1 MCKILRKIIAI
12 ICINRI
18 FSLNLQRISVN
29 LNFDIVMKL
38 KTEHIDRTFWGLFI
52 ALIVVAII
60 ALFSAS
66 STLVYMHHSAL
77 GPIGQQ
83 MFYIVLG
90 VIAAYGIQFIP
101 TYWVRFG
108 GYILLGISTL
118 LLYSTMIPGNPL
130 VVTING
136 AARWVRIAG
145 ITFQPSE
152 LAKLSLIIVVADQL
166 ARIRN
171 EADKTKYFYR
181 TLIIAAVV
189 MLPIMVSNLSTAV
202 LIGLIVFCL
211 WVLAR
216 IPWKYTLSVVGIAVL
231 VLGLGYAIVEFGFV
245 RPGRQM
251 HGPFKRATT
260 WVARLD
266 RHFVDDGTSKYV
278 LTDENIQEVYSSVA
292 IARGGTSPIGVLPG
306 NSKERDYLPLAF
318 ADYIFAIIVEE
329 SGLIG
334 AGFLIFLYLAI
345 LFRACNVSSR
355 YSDMPAMLM
364 TMGLALM
371 ITCQALISMLVA
383 VGLGPVTG
391 QPLPLV
397 SRGGTSVLIT
407 SIYFGIMMGVSRE
420 QNELRERVQ
429 ETIDSSLDD
438 APIVTVE

>member
-1 MCKILRKIIAI
+1 MTKLNLKNIDKSFWLLFLILIGIAI
-12 ICINRI
+12 
-18 FSLNLQRISVN
+18 L
-29 LNFDIVMKL
+29 
-38 KTEHIDRTFWGLFI
+38 
-52 ALIVVAII
+52 

-66 STLVYMHHSAL
+66 STLVYSRGSVL
-77 GPIGQQ
+77 GPIGSQ
-83 MFYIVLG
+83 MLFIVLG
-90 VIAAYGIQFIP
+90 LIAAYVIQFIP

-108 GYILLGISTL
+108 GYALLGISVL
-118 LLYSTMIPGNPL
+118 LVYSTIIPGNPL

-166 ARIRN
+166 ARIRT
-171 EADKTKYFYR
+171 EADKEKYFYR
-181 TLIIAAVV
+181 TLIISALV
-189 MLPIMVSNLSTAV
+189 MLPIMASNLSTAV
-202 LIGLIVFCL
+202 LIGLIIFCL
-211 WVLAR
+211 WILAR
-216 IPWKYTLSVVGIAVL
+216 IPWKYTLSVVGIAVVAL
-231 VLGLGYAIVEFGFV
+231 TLGYCIVEFGFV
-245 RPGRQM
+245 RPHREM

-260 WVARLD
+260 WVSRID
-266 RHFVDDGTSKYV
+266 RHFEHDDGSKYV
-278 LTDENIQEVYSSVA
+278 LTDENIQEVYSAVA
-292 IARGGTSPIGVLPG
+292 IARGGASPLGVLPG

-329 SGLIG
+329 SGVIG
-334 AGFLIFLYLAI
+334 AFFVIFIYLAI

-391 QPLPLV
+391 QPLPLI

-420 QNELRERVQ
+420 QIELRERVN
-429 ETIDSSLDD
+429 ETKIESEEEV
-438 APIVTVE
+438 PIVTLE

>member
-1 MCKILRKIIAI
+1 MKKP
-12 ICINRI
+12 
-18 FSLNLQRISVN
+18 NLAN
-29 LNFDIVMKL
+29 
-38 KTEHIDRTFWGLFI
+38 IDRTYWWLFAFLI
-52 ALIVVAII
+52 AVAII

-66 STLVYMHHSAL
+66 STLVYSHHSAL

-83 MFYIVLG
+83 MFFIVLG
-90 VIAAYGIQFIP
+90 VAAAFGIQYIP
-101 TYWVRFG
+101 SYWVRFG
-108 GYILLGISTL
+108 GYALLGISTL
-118 LLYSTMIPGNPL
+118 LVYSTMIPGNPL

-166 ARIRN
+166 ARIRS
-171 EADKTKYFYR
+171 EADKRKYFYR
-181 TLIIAAVV
+181 TLIIAAIV
-189 MLPIMVSNLSTAV
+189 MLPIMASNLSTAM
-202 LIGLIVFCL
+202 LIGLIIFCL

-216 IPWKYTLSVVGIAVL
+216 IPWKYTLSVVGIAIIAL
-231 VLGLGYAIVEFGFV
+231 MLGYAIVEFGFV
-245 RPGRQM
+245 RPGRPM
-251 HGPFKRATT
+251 HGPFRRATT
-260 WVARLD
+260 WVSRID
-266 RHFVDDGTSKYV
+266 RHLNLTNDKSQMANDKYV

-292 IARGGTSPIGVLPG
+292 IARGGASPLGVLPG

-329 SGLIG
+329 SGVLG
-334 AGFLIFLYLAI
+334 SGFVIFLYLAI
-345 LFRACNVSSR
+345 LFRACNISSR

-391 QPLPLV
+391 QPLPLI

-407 SIYFGIMMGVSRE
+407 SIYFGILMGVSRE
-420 QNELRERVQ
+420 QTELRERVNTTR
-429 ETIDSSLDD
+429 EESAEE
-438 APIVTVE
+438 APIVTLE

>member
-1 MCKILRKIIAI
+1 
-12 ICINRI
+12 
-18 FSLNLQRISVN
+18 
-29 LNFDIVMKL
+29 MKL
-38 KTEHIDRTFWGLFI
+38 NIQNIDKTFWGLFI
-52 ALIVVAII
+52 TLIVVAVI

-66 STLVYMHHSAL
+66 STLVYMHNSAL

-83 MFYIVLG
+83 MFFIIVG
-90 VIAAYGIQFIP
+90 VAVAFGIQFVP
-101 TYWVRFG
+101 TYWVRFC
-108 GYILLGISTL
+108 GYGLLALSALLCYSTL
-118 LLYSTMIPGNPL
+118 VPGNPF

-152 LAKLSLIIVVADQL
+152 LVKLSLIIVVADLL
-166 ARIRN
+166 ARIHS
-171 EADKTKYFYR
+171 EEDKRKYFYW
-181 TLIIAAVV
+181 TLGLTAFAV
-189 MLPIMVSNLSTAV
+189 LPIMLANLSTAV

-211 WVLAR
+211 WILAR
-216 IPWKYTLSVVGIAVL
+216 IPWRYTLSVVGIAVVVL
-231 VLGLGYAIVEFGFV
+231 VLGYTLVEFAYV
-245 RPGRQM
+245 RPHREM
-251 HGPFKRATT
+251 SGPFKRSVT

-266 RHFVDDGTSKYV
+266 RHFVKDETASKYE
-278 LTDENIQEVYSSVA
+278 LNDDNIQEVYASVA
-292 IARGGTSPIGVLPG
+292 IARGGASPIGVLPG

-329 SGLIG
+329 SGVVG
-334 AGFLIFLYLAI
+334 AFLLIFLYLAI
-345 LFRACNVSSR
+345 LFRACNISSR

-420 QNELRERVQ
+420 QLMLRDRVQ
-429 ETIDSSLDD
+429 ETIADSQDD
-438 APIVTVE
+438 APIVTLE

>member
-1 MCKILRKIIAI
+1 MLKK
-12 ICINRI
+12 
-18 FSLNLQRISVN
+18 LNLQN
-29 LNFDIVMKL
+29 
-38 KTEHIDRTFWGLFI
+38 IDRTFWGLYI

-66 STLVYMHHSAL
+66 STLVYSHHSAL

-83 MFYIVLG
+83 MFFIVLG

-101 TYWVRFG
+101 THWVRFG
-108 GYILLGISTL
+108 GYILLAISTL
-118 LLYSTMIPGNPL
+118 LVYSTMIPGNPL

-166 ARIRN
+166 ARIN
-171 EADKTKYFYR
+171 SEADKQKYFYR
-181 TLIIAAVV
+181 TLIIAGVV
-189 MLPIMVSNLSTAV
+189 MLPVMASNLSTAV
-202 LIGLIVFCL
+202 LIGLIIFCL
-211 WVLAR
+211 WILAR
-216 IPWKYTLSVVGIAVL
+216 IPWKYTLSVVGIAL
-231 VLGLGYAIVEFGFV
+231 LALMLGYAIVEFGYV

-251 HGPFKRATT
+251 SGPFKRATT
-260 WVARLD
+260 WVARID
-266 RHFVDDGTSKYV
+266 RHFVEEGESKYV
-278 LTDENIQEVYSSVA
+278 LTDDNIQEVYAAVA

-329 SGLIG
+329 SGVIG
-334 AGFLIFLYLAI
+334 AAGLIFLYLAI

-355 YSDMPAMLM
+355 YADMPAMLM

-391 QPLPLV
+391 QPLPLI

-420 QNELRERVQ
+420 QIEMRERVQ
-429 ETIDSSLDD
+429 TSIDSSLDD
-438 APIVTVE
+438 APIVTLE

>member
-1 MCKILRKIIAI
+1 
-12 ICINRI
+12 
-18 FSLNLQRISVN
+18 
-29 LNFDIVMKL
+29 MKL
-38 KTEHIDRTFWGLFI
+38 DFTHIDKTFWGLYI
-52 ALIVVAII
+52 LLIIVAII

-83 MFYIVLG
+83 MFFIVLG
-90 VIAAYGIQFIP
+90 ILAAFGIQYIP
-101 TYWVRFG
+101 SYWVRFG
-108 GYILLGISTL
+108 GYALLVLSTL
-118 LLYSTMIPGNPL
+118 LVYSTMIPGNPL

-166 ARIRN
+166 ARIRS

-181 TLIIAAVV
+181 TLVMAAVV
-189 MLPIMVSNLSTAV
+189 MLPVMASNLSTAL

-211 WVLAR
+211 WILAR
-216 IPWKYTLSVVGIAVL
+216 IPWKYTLSVVGIAIVAL
-231 VLGLGYAIVEFGFV
+231 VLGYCIVEFAFV
-245 RPGRQM
+245 RPKREM
-251 HGPFKRATT
+251 HGPFARATT
-260 WVARLD
+260 WVSRID
-266 RHFVDDGTSKYV
+266 RHLQISNDKSSTTNAQYI
-278 LTDENIQEVYSSVA
+278 LTDDNIQEVYSSVA
-292 IARGGTSPIGVLPG
+292 IARGGVSPIGVLPG

-329 SGLIG
+329 SGIVG

-364 TMGLALM
+364 VMGLALM

-391 QPLPLV
+391 QPLPLI

-420 QNELRERVQ
+420 QLSLREREQ
-429 ETIDSSLDD
+429 KTIEESRDD
-438 APIVTVE
+438 APVVTIE